1 MFESYE
7 AHKHLVKYMK
17 EIIKITRSA
26 IEGVNY
32 FKSFLYDNN
41 GKIIDLDIT
50 YEPKDAHIFK
60 SEESLTATLD
70 IINHG
75 DIGWEDWYIESVDYD
90 LEVEDFKTIF

>member
-1 MFESYE
+1 MV
-7 AHKHLVKYMK
+7 KHMK

-26 IEGVNY
+26 MEGINY

-50 YEPKDAHIFK
+50 DDPKDAHVFK

-75 DIGWEDWYIESVDYD
+75 DIGWEDWYIESIDYD
-90 LEVEDFKTIF
+90 LEVEGFKTI

>member
-1 MFESYE
+1 MV
-7 AHKHLVKYMK
+7 KHMK

-26 IEGVNY
+26 IEGINY

-50 YEPKDAHIFK
+50 GDPKDAHIFK
-60 SEESLTATLD
+60 SEESLTAALN

-90 LEVEDFKTIF
+90 LEVEGFKTI

>member
-1 MFESYE
+1 
-7 AHKHLVKYMK
+7 MK

-26 IEGVNY
+26 MEGVNY
-32 FKSFLYDNN
+32 FKSFLYDNS

-50 YEPKDAHIFK
+50 GDPKDTHIFK

-90 LEVEDFKTIF
+90 LEVEGFKTI